1 MLQAKVES
9 QKPKIKESK
18 IQMKRIKYFIPI
30 MFFLLQGH
38 LSLAQQHQSQIIGY
52 VYNPDNEPAMYST
65 IMLLDIDSLLVK
77 GAFSLEDGSF
87 LLENIAPGSYF
98 MMIRNIE
105 FQTHLTP
112 LITIGQNEKKVL
124 DPILLSPAVNELGEV
139 VVSAD
144 RALIEIHPDKMVYN
158 VSASASATGN
168 NGLELLGKAP
178 GVLVDMDNNIILQGK
193 SGVQIFING
202 RPTRL
207 SGRDL
212 ANMLEGMRSDNIES
226 IEIITNPSSR
236 YDAEG
241 TAGIINIVMKRNP
254 NTGFNGNIVSSFS
267 QGNFGRGSLGTTFN
281 YNANKLSF
289 NTNVSVTESDFQDDF
304 VEVSERSGY
313 ILDMETLGLF
323 SRRGY
328 NISSGLDYVINAK
341 STISFDGRVFITER
355 SSLVES
361 NTGIIDILNVVPS
374 EFLFAQTVDKTPSEN
389 YVLNLNYRYIP
400 GRTSNISA
408 DISFGKYISSNGT
421 EQPNTYFDQNNGF
434 VRSVISLYDTKIN
447 IDLISVMLDYEK
459 KFDFLTFTT
468 GAKYSFVRTNN
479 DLEFF
484 NILDG
489 NPVYDVTRSNDF
501 SYEENVV
508 AFYFM
513 MNATPNQHLSLNAGV
528 RLENTSSLGV
538 LDSEIPT
545 LDSQVPRNYNDF
557 FPNIGISYNN
567 QKNSV
572 ISASIG
578 RRITRPNYQSLN
590 PFESKMSEL
599 HSWKGNPFL
608 QPNYITN
615 YQLSYSYKRRL
626 VISNTYSIT
635 RDFFANIF
643 IIEGDKG
650 SILTPHNMDK
660 VTNNGLSVS
669 LPLQAFQWWQFVT
682 FLNYNHVSYNGDMG
696 GTLIDLKANIYL
708 ARMQNMFKLP
718 GGIGLELT
726 YYAQSPWIWRGSI
739 TVKEYH
745 GLNVGLRKDF
755 MNRKLLLQLTGND
768 VFRTGSDFH
777 YNSNYGGI
785 KAEGIR
791 TFDNQRFGF
800 SLTYNFGN
808 QQAKARQRSRSAID
822 DELRRLED

>member
-1 MLQAKVES
+1 M
-9 QKPKIKESK
+9 I
-18 IQMKRIKYFIPI
+18 RFRYFILSI
-30 MFFLLQGH
+30 FILLQGH
-38 LSLAQQHQSQIIGY
+38 LSMAQQNQANISGY

-65 IMLLDIDSLLVK
+65 IMLLDKDSVLVK
-77 GAFSLEDGSF
+77 GAFSQEDGSF
-87 LLENIAPGSYF
+87 VLENIAPGNYYVK
-98 MMIRNIE
+98 IRNIE
-105 FQTHLTP
+105 FQSHLTP
-112 LITIGQNEKKVL
+112 PLTVGQNEKKVL
-124 DPILLSPAVNELGEV
+124 DPIFLSPAVNELGEV

-144 RALIEIHPDKMVYN
+144 RALVEIHPDKLVFN

-178 GVLVDMDNNIILQGK
+178 GVIVDMDNNIILQGK

-212 ANMLEGMRSDNIES
+212 TNMLEGMRSDNIES

-241 TAGIINIVMKRNP
+241 SAGIINIVMKRNV

-267 QGNFGRGSLGTTFN
+267 QGNFGRGSVGTTFN
-281 YNANKLSF
+281 YNTDKLSF
-289 NTNVSVTESDFQDDF
+289 NTNVSVTDSNFQDDF
-304 VEVSERSGY
+304 VEVSERSAY
-313 ILDMETLGLF
+313 ILDMETIGLF

-328 NISSGLDYVINAK
+328 NFSSGLDYYINAK
-341 STISFDGRVFITER
+341 NTVSIDGRVFVTDR
-355 SSLVES
+355 SGISES
-361 NTGIIDILNVVPS
+361 ITGIIDVPNVVPS
-374 EFLFAQTVDKTPSEN
+374 EFLFAQTIDESPSEN
-389 YVLNLNYRYIP
+389 YVLNLSYRYVP
-400 GRTSNISA
+400 GSTSNISA
-408 DISFGKYISSNGT
+408 DISYGKYLSSNGT
-421 EQPNTYFDQNNGF
+421 EQPNTYSDPDNGIIRL
-434 VRSVISLYDTKIN
+434 VNSEYDTKTN
-447 IDLISVMLDYEK
+447 IDLLSVMVDYEK
-459 KFDFLTFTT
+459 KFDFLTFST
-468 GAKYSFVRTNN
+468 GAKYSFVRTDN
-479 DLEFF
+479 DLAFF
-484 NILDG
+484 NIMDG
-489 NPVYDVTRSNDF
+489 SPVYDVTRSNDF
-501 SYEENVV
+501 FYEENVA

-513 MNATPNQHLSLNAGV
+513 MNANPNQHLSLNAGV
-528 RLENTSSLGV
+528 RMEHTSSLGV

-545 LDSQVPRNYNDF
+545 LDNRVSRSYNDF

-572 ISASIG
+572 VSASVG
-578 RRITRPNYQSLN
+578 RRITRPNYQFLN

-599 HSWKGNPFL
+599 QSWKGNPFL

-643 IIEGDKG
+643 IIEGEKG
-650 SILTPHNMDK
+650 TILTPRNMDK
-660 VTNNGLSVS
+660 VTNNGLTVS
-669 LPLQAFQWWQFVT
+669 LPMQAFPWWQFVT
-682 FLNYNHVSYNGDMG
+682 FLNHNHVRYHGDMD
-696 GTLIDLKANIYL
+696 GTLIDLKANIYF
-708 ARMQNMFKLP
+708 ARMQNMFRLP

-739 TVKEYH
+739 QVKEYH
-745 GLNVGLRKDF
+745 GLNVGIRKDF
-755 MNRKLLLQLTGND
+755 MNRKLLLQFTGND
-768 VFRTGSDFH
+768 VFRTGSDF
-777 YNSNYGGI
+777 YYKSNYGGI
-785 KAEGIR
+785 RADGIR